1 MMQHDDYYNALE
13 RLRTNKPEVLPK
25 GSYKI
30 NQDTVAL
37 EAGRGRGSIKPS
49 RPQFEALIGVIED
62 VANVYNNKD
71 LEKLNKAK
79 ALAARYKSERDNFQ
93 SDYFTALNREMMLVR
108 RLSDLEKQVNQ
119 LEAERKII
127 RIKVND

>member
-1 MMQHDDYYNALE
+1 MQHDDYYDALE
-13 RLRTNKPEVLPK
+13 RLKTNKPEILSK

-49 RPQFEALIGVIED
+49 RLQFEALIGAIEN
-62 VANVYNNKD
+62 VADIYNNKD

-79 ALAARYKSERDNFQ
+79 ALAARYKSERDEFRDN
-93 SDYFTALNREMMLVR
+93 YHAALNREVMLLR
-108 RLSDLEKQVNQ
+108 RVSDLEKQVNQ
-119 LEAERKII
+119 LEAEQKVIHI
-127 RIKVND
+127 RS

>member
-1 MMQHDDYYNALE
+1 MQHEEYYNALE
-13 RLRTNKPEVLPK
+13 RLKTNKPEILSK

-49 RPQFEALIGVIED
+49 RPQFEALIGAIED
-62 VANVYNNKD
+62 VADIYNNKD

-93 SDYFTALNREMMLVR
+93 SDYFAALNREMMLVR
-108 RLSDLEKQVNQ
+108 RLGDLEKQVNQ
-119 LEAERKII
+119 LEAEQKVVHI
-127 RIKVND
+127 RS

>member
-1 MMQHDDYYNALE
+1 MQHEDYYNALE
-13 RLRTNKPEVLPK
+13 RLKTNKPNILSK

-49 RPQFEALIGVIED
+49 RPQFEELIGAIED
-62 VANVYNNKD
+62 VADVYNNKD

-79 ALAARYKSERDNFQ
+79 ALAARYKSE
-93 SDYFTALNREMMLVR
+93 SDEFRENYYAALNREVMLVR
-108 RLSDLEKQVNQ
+108 RVSELEKYVNQ
-119 LEAERKII
+119 LEAEQKVIHI
-127 RIKVND
+127 RS

>member
-1 MMQHDDYYNALE
+1 MQHDDYYDALE
-13 RLRTNKPEVLPK
+13 RLKTNKPEILSK

-49 RPQFEALIGVIED
+49 RPQFEALIGAIEN
-62 VANVYNNKD
+62 VADIYNNKD

-79 ALAARYKSERDNFQ
+79 ALAARYKSERDEFRDN
-93 SDYFTALNREMMLVR
+93 YHAALNREVMLLR
-108 RLSDLEKQVNQ
+108 RVSDLEKQVNQ
-119 LEAERKII
+119 LEAEQKVIHI
-127 RIKVND
+127 RS

>member
-1 MMQHDDYYNALE
+1 MQHEDYYSALE
-13 RLRTNKPEVLPK
+13 RLKTNKPEILSK

-49 RPQFEALIGVIED
+49 RPQFEALITAIEK
-62 VANVYNNKD
+62 VADTYNNKD
-71 LEKLNKAK
+71 LDKLNKAN
-79 ALAARYKSERDNFQ
+79 ALAARYKSERDEFRENYY
-93 SDYFTALNREMMLVR
+93 SALNREMMLVR

-119 LEAERKII
+119 LEAEQKVVHI
-127 RIKVND
+127 RN